1 MTTTG
6 YGDIIP
12 KTSYGAMVGYITM
25 LCGMNT
31 LNLLQSGS
39 CGLWHVKLA
48 VCAGMI
54 AIALPISVIASK
66 LSEVYKRLR
75 LNIDS

>member
-1 MTTTG
+1 
-6 YGDIIP
+6 
-12 KTSYGAMVGYITM
+12 M

-39 CGLWHVKLA
+39 CSLWHVQLA

-75 LNIDS
+75 LNVDS